1 MFASS
6 QVLEL
11 FVALFVA
18 TSVGIV
24 RGPLAT
30 KFAGPPHTIREI
42 QFLCQS
48 LTSPLQLAL
57 LPGISLGIGPFL
69 GTRCFV
75 FVKECLSA
83 NDAALAYAS
92 NSRAF
97 QAVFGPG
104 RGGASGGGPGGGGGR
119 VCSLH
124 AQGPGTTS
132 VAWLLGSFLG
142 LTLHRHE
149 QDISAQG
156 ISRSTNNSPAS
167 VIMLYASV
175 EVSWTL
181 AMARRIQAVLSGS
194 GTLDMVHIPN
204 RASARTTNSTRGLQR
219 RCRTIPLSNRRE
231 MGS

>member
-1 MFASS
+1 M
-6 QVLEL
+6 L
-11 FVALFVA
+11 
-18 TSVGIV
+18 
-24 RGPLAT
+24 
-30 KFAGPPHTIREI
+30 
-42 QFLCQS
+42 
-48 LTSPLQLAL
+48 
-57 LPGISLGIGPFL
+57 
-69 GTRCFV
+69 
-75 FVKECLSA
+75 VKECLSA

-92 NSRAF
+92 NSRTF

-124 AQGPGTTS
+124 VQGPVTTR

-142 LTLHRHE
+142 LTLHRHL
-149 QDISAQG
+149 QVISAQG
-156 ISRSTNNSPAS
+156 NSRSTNNSPAS
-167 VIMLYASV
+167 VIMLYANL
-175 EVSWTL
+175 EVSWAL

-194 GTLDMVHIPN
+194 GTLDMVHIPH